1 MVHERRSRKSSS
13 MNRQGTTEASVPL
26 REFRDS
32 SGIEWKVWDTTP
44 ERMHASP
51 ASERG
56 LGDLRGGWI
65 TFSSIL
71 GRRRLAP
78 VPADWANLPERE
90 LEKLCHQAVPTRRQS
105 GEADTPTAD
114 LEAVNPAAT
123 RRRPTE

>member
-1 MVHERRSRKSSS
+1 M
-13 MNRQGTTEASVPL
+13 PL

-44 ERMHASP
+44 DRMQASP
-51 ASERG
+51 ASDRG

-78 VPADWANLPERE
+78 VPAGWETLATVE
-90 LEKLCHQAVPTRRQS
+90 LERLCDQAVPTRRQS
-105 GEADTPTAD
+105 GEVDTPTGD
-114 LEAVNPAAT
+114 LEAVNPALP
-123 RRRPTE
+123 RRRAIE

>member
-1 MVHERRSRKSSS
+1 M
-13 MNRQGTTEASVPL
+13 PL

-44 ERMHASP
+44 DRMHASP

-78 VPADWANLPERE
+78 VPTGWANLADRE
-90 LEKLCHQAVPTRRQS
+90 LERLCEQAVPTRRQS
-105 GEADTPTAD
+105 GEADTPTGD
-114 LEAVNPAAT
+114 LEAVNPALP
-123 RRRPTE
+123 RPRVTE